1 MLNRSSIGVVARATT
16 WIRALAL
23 VAGLCVPAI
32 GAQAWDETKY
42 PNFGG
47 QWKRPPGIG
56 NQFDQAKPARAAQ
69 QVPFTPEYQKIFEE
83 NLRDQA
89 LGGQGT
95 DPTFTCIPDG
105 MPRAMN
111 VIFPMEII
119 ITPKTTYILIEYLTM
134 QRRIFTDGRDFP
146 EEFPPAFMGYS
157 IGKWVDEDGDGKYD
171 VLEVETRNLKNP
183 RSLDA
188 SGAPLHAD
196 AKTIVKERIYLDK
209 ADPNVLRDDI
219 TVIDNAFTRPLV
231 VSKRYVRE
239 LRPIMWV
246 EAICPEGNP
255 HVQIEGENY
264 MRAADG
270 KLMPAKKGQRPPD
283 LRHFNV
289 SSQDEATGAAPQR

>member
-89 LGGQGT
+89 AGGQGT

-119 ITPKTTYILIEYLTM
+119 IQPDATHMLIEYLSM
-134 QRRIFTDGRDFP
+134 LRRVFTDGRDFP
-146 EEFPPAFMGYS
+146 EDFEPSFMGYS
-157 IGKWVDEDGDGKYD
+157 IGRWIDEDGDGNYD
-171 VLEVETRNLKNP
+171 VLEIETRLLKGP
-183 RSLDA
+183 RSFDQA
-188 SGAPLHAD
+188 TPLHTD
-196 AKTIVKERIYLDK
+196 NKTVVKERLFLDK
-209 ADPNVLRDDI
+209 TNPDI
-219 TVIDNAFTRPLV
+219 LHDEITTYDNALSRPWTV
-231 VSKRYVRE
+231 TKNYVRD
-239 LRPIMWV
+239 R
-246 EAICPEGNP
+246 N
-255 HVQIEGENY
+255 
-264 MRAADG
+264 
-270 KLMPAKKGQRPPD
+270 
-283 LRHFNV
+283 
-289 SSQDEATGAAPQR
+289 